1 MAEDSTAAIQAL
13 IKQVSALTETV
24 EKQNKQIND
33 QNTRLDNLH
42 EFNGSVLDEKKDLER
57 KSKPPTAEKIA
68 EMASMGLELGSD
80 GNWYRK
86 GAEPKHQL
94 TRAEARDPGKYREA
108 KAKAEA
114 AGATLQIVDPQA
126 ADDTH
131 RRSSRTETD
140 TSLSTTVVHD
150 DGRKVAYMRRD
161 VMRTDQRQYHQLRAD
176 GFTVEQ
182 WDNAN
187 DLPQH
192 MQTKLALM
200 EKANAPDS

>member
-24 EKQNKQIND
+24 EKQNKQIDD

-42 EFNGSVLDEKKDLER
+42 EFNGKVLDEKKDLER
-57 KSKPPTAEKIA
+57 KSKPTPEKIA
-68 EMASMGLELGSD
+68 QMKAAGLEPGDD
-80 GNWYRK
+80 GNWYIPGTK
-86 GAEPKHQL
+86 PTHTL

-126 ADDTH
+126 ADDNH

-161 VMRTDQRQYHQLRAD
+161 VMRTDPRQYRQLRAD

-200 EKANAPDS
+200 EKAHAPDS